1 MSTPLQSPAPGGPSP
16 DGPQLE
22 RLPLPAESSVGT
34 VPLEGILA
42 TPGTGGGRRRAGL
55 RVVAAQLA
63 GAGSTAVGLLVEGR
77 VAAGENGVAVR
88 SLPELGASLEWVGDA
103 LHGPA
108 LVQVARD
115 FVAAAPEPGEGPG
128 VYALAGAIVVDFSIA
143 GRRPA
148 VGVVLGA
155 DRSVA
160 LPPRG
165 VLTVVAGMLRADAW
179 RRQVEGLVG
188 ILAEAAP
195 APQGP
200 VTSPQEAAAWAA
212 EEAATV
218 LDGICAATGH
228 AQGSVHLPDPD
239 DGLVWELAV
248 RGGARRAR
256 HGGVTGE
263 PLEDDVL
270 DGIAAEAMA
279 PLAGGAAVRRLCT
292 AAERA
297 ALQAARG
304 LPPEMAG
311 EGPLLIGRR
320 PLAPSWSPSRRN
332 LVLVLPGEPAAAWAR
347 PAQPG
352 PLNADEQLRLAAV
365 LERLHD
371 RVLGA
376 LERGLARW
384 RDTLRAAVLGE
395 QERRTGA
402 AGLARTLAAGLGA
415 AAVSVWEHRDGAL
428 HCAGAS
434 GALAAG
440 LPEFSLADE
449 LLDPREHGILHQ
461 PSFRPAGAI
470 SEEGFLHWGPVA
482 DQLGRRPVN
491 VGTVPLRREG
501 RVWGLVRV
509 DEVRPLFSALPT
521 GSGAAALRR
530 WLPERVPAHARELLE
545 ELARWLALGTA
556 GGSPAA
562 EAWDWSPAAW
572 RRFVAE
578 ASAGGLPAAEVDRRL
593 AALDRLGPTRGAVA
607 ARLGV
612 HRNTLRRQLQAVRA
626 GRGTGPGQDDPPGP
640 EPAQP

>member
-1 MSTPLQSPAPGGPSP
+1 MSASLRP
-16 DGPQLE
+16 
-22 RLPLPAESSVGT
+22 LPLSAGSSLET

-55 RVVAAQLA
+55 RVVAASLA
-63 GAGSTAVGLLVEGR
+63 SRGFTAVGLLVDGA
-77 VAAGENGVAVR
+77 VAAGQSGVAVQALP
-88 SLPELGASLEWVGDA
+88 SLGGSLEWVGDA

-108 LVQVARD
+108 LAQAARD
-115 FVAAAPEPGEGPG
+115 FTAAAPEPGQGPAL
-128 VYALAGAIVVDFSIA
+128 YALGPALVVDFSIG

-148 VGVVLGA
+148 VGILLGGG
-155 DRSVA
+155 STET
-160 LPPRG
+160 LPARG
-165 VLTVVAGMLRADAW
+165 VLAVVAGMLRADAW

-212 EEAATV
+212 EEAAAV
-218 LDGICAATGH
+218 LAGVCAATGH
-228 AQGSVHLPDPD
+228 DRGSVHLPDPD

-248 RGGARRAR
+248 QGGHRRAR
-256 HGGVTGE
+256 HGGVSGR

-292 AAERA
+292 AAERQ

-304 LPPEMAG
+304 LPPAAAS
-311 EGPLLIGRR
+311 EGPLVVGRR
-320 PLAPSWSPSRRN
+320 PLDPSWSPSRRN
-332 LVLVLPGEPAAAWAR
+332 LVLVLPGGGGATWTR
-347 PAQPG
+347 PAVPG

-365 LERLHD
+365 MERLHD

-395 QERRTGA
+395 QERRTGP

-415 AAVSVWEHRDGAL
+415 AAVSVWEHHAGAL
-428 HCAGAS
+428 HCTGAS
-434 GALAAG
+434 GALEAAS
-440 LPEFSLADE
+440 LPAFSLADE
-449 LLDPREHGILHQ
+449 LLDPREHGMLHQ
-461 PSFRPAGAI
+461 PSFRPAGSI
-470 SEEGFLHWGPVA
+470 SEEGFLHWAPVA
-482 DQLGRRPVN
+482 DLLGHRPAN

-521 GSGAAALRR
+521 GPGAATLRR

-545 ELARWLALGTA
+545 ELARWLALG
-556 GGSPAA
+556 GAA
-562 EAWDWSPAAW
+562 EAGEAAWDWSPAAW

-578 ASAGGLPAAEVDRRL
+578 ATAGRLSAAEV
-593 AALDRLGPTRGAVA
+593 AARIAGLDQLGPTRAAVA
-607 ARLGV
+607 ERLGV
-612 HRNTLRRQLQAVRA
+612 HRNTLRRQLQAVARVGA
-626 GRGTGPGQDDPPGP
+626 EGVRGDGD
-640 EPAQP
+640 